1 MAIQPRFF
9 HFFRH
14 LTWRTI
20 KKTFARTMETRLL
33 GLAAEIAFNTM
44 LSLFPAILALLT
56 AIGLFAESLQN
67 TFIQL
72 AIQLSRI
79 VPQDAWILIRDFAT
93 HEIANSKNSSLFSLS
108 FIITLWTASG
118 AINTAMTALDQI
130 QKIHPKKM
138 RPYWQAKLIS
148 LALTIGTI
156 LLLILAS
163 FLVFISDLL
172 LGFVV
177 KNNSYLVF
185 LFHLWQFLCWP
196 LALTTVTIAF
206 VFVYRYGPSKWTAN
220 TPLIPGAVLAAIVWA
235 MVSALFRLYVSNF
248 GNYNKVYGA
257 VGAVIVLMLWLWMSA
272 FVLLVG
278 HQLNVTVGEDMNNN
292 SRIQESGVNNQI

>member
-79 VPQDAWILIRDFAT
+79 
-93 HEIANSKNSSLFSLS
+93 
-108 FIITLWTASG
+108 
-118 AINTAMTALDQI
+118 
-130 QKIHPKKM
+130 
-138 RPYWQAKLIS
+138 
-148 LALTIGTI
+148 
-156 LLLILAS
+156 
-163 FLVFISDLL
+163 
-172 LGFVV
+172 
-177 KNNSYLVF
+177 
-185 LFHLWQFLCWP
+185 
-196 LALTTVTIAF
+196 
-206 VFVYRYGPSKWTAN
+206 
-220 TPLIPGAVLAAIVWA
+220 
-235 MVSALFRLYVSNF
+235 
-248 GNYNKVYGA
+248 
-257 VGAVIVLMLWLWMSA
+257 
-272 FVLLVG
+272 
-278 HQLNVTVGEDMNNN
+278 
-292 SRIQESGVNNQI
+292 